1 MQRQF
6 QEAEARHQE
15 FENSV
20 EKSKEHLTICNSK
33 LECENSKLKEII
45 KKQEGTIEHL
55 QENLT
60 RLILL
65 QEAEARKQE
74 ALNSCEK
81 SKEYLETYNS
91 KLECEVSELKE
102 TIKNQASTIAHLQEN
117 LTRRTSLQEAEARY
131 QEAIKSAEKSKEH
144 LETHECEISELKET
158 ISKLTGAVAHLQENL
173 MGLTS
178 APESY
183 QESSVWLRESN
194 ASSLTPQVEYR
205 NNGLSKMKDSQG
217 DLNISEGERYKHLC
231 LDKVQITEWSR
242 KLNEANEIIAMLRNK
257 LLEKE
262 HNMSSTLPVRSHVQS
277 PSTGNFHCDSLLNR
291 DVNPHE
297 TLRIPD
303 SVPQTSS
310 CSVQHPLN
318 LVLLDTD
325 LAGSPSGN

>member
-1 MQRQF
+1 M
-6 QEAEARHQE
+6 
-15 FENSV
+15 
-20 EKSKEHLTICNSK
+20 
-33 LECENSKLKEII
+33 
-45 KKQEGTIEHL
+45 KQM
-55 QENLT
+55 
-60 RLILL
+60 
-65 QEAEARKQE
+65 
-74 ALNSCEK
+74 
-81 SKEYLETYNS
+81 LETTRM
-91 KLECEVSELKE
+91 KLIAYEKRGF
-102 TIKNQASTIAHLQEN
+102 ASFRDLN
-117 LTRRTSLQEAEARY
+117 TSHFNMDFQRNIPK
-131 QEAIKSAEKSKEH
+131 QK
-144 LETHECEISELKET
+144 
-158 ISKLTGAVAHLQENL
+158 
-173 MGLTS
+173 

-194 ASSLTPQVEYR
+194 ASSLGPQVEYR

-310 CSVQHPLN
+310 CSVEHPLN